1 MNWLKDYSY
10 LSGWLALPIA
20 VVAMIFQNK
29 GKPLKDIDW
38 SRPLIYLA
46 LLTAL
51 AVAFNANF
59 DTQARISAQMILF
72 YCLVFVGMDKKPR
85 T

>member
-10 LSGWLALPIA
+10 VSGWLAVPIA

-29 GKPLKDIDW
+29 GKPIKEIDW

-46 LLTAL
+46 FLTCL
-51 AVAFNANF
+51 AVTFNSNF
-59 DTQARISAQMILF
+59 DYQARLF
-72 YCLVFVGMDKKPR
+72 SGMVLFFCLVFIAQDKKPR
-85 T
+85 

>member
-29 GKPLKDIDW
+29 GKALKDIDW

-46 LLTAL
+46 FLTTL
-51 AVAFNANF
+51 AVVFNSNF
-59 DTQARISAQMILF
+59 DFQARFFSQMVLIF
-72 YCLVFVGMDKKPR
+72 CLVFIGMDKKPR
-85 T
+85 

>member
-20 VVAMIFQNK
+20 IVAMIFQNK
-29 GKPLKDIDW
+29 GKPIRDMDW

-46 LLTAL
+46 FLTAL
-51 AVAFNANF
+51 AVAFNQSF
-59 DTQARISAQMILF
+59 DFQARLFAQMVLF
-72 YCLVFVGMDKKPR
+72 FGLVFIAQDKKPR
-85 T
+85 